1 MEQKYLELIGN
12 MIHYNELEQRDVFEF
27 IISSIEYQEEKKES
41 KYITEKVRSIL
52 DNSHLNFKDIVEYG
66 INQDCVRYL
75 TSEEASKFCEKF
87 NIEYS
92 NSNEYLDI
100 DCGMI
105 CTDFTEDI
113 VQDRPIIYF
122 DNIENKFLYS
132 IEKYNFK
139 CEYDETVYYRTIREF
154 NKQNNMEKLA
164 LYYLPKAGHYII
176 NLTSKDSGG
185 IKSAVWLGDIYID
198 KKLSKFETTLLLL
211 KYKNRI
217 RLKI

>member
-1 MEQKYLELIGN
+1 MEQKYLELIGS
-12 MIHYNELEQRDVFEF
+12 MIHYNELEKREVFEF

-41 KYITEKVRSIL
+41 KYITDKVKAIL
-52 DNSHLNFKDIVEYG
+52 DKRKLNFRDIVEYS
-66 INQDCVRYL
+66 INQDCITYL
-75 TSEEASKFCEKF
+75 SSEEASKLCEKF
-87 NIEYS
+87 NIEHS
-92 NSNEYLDI
+92 NSNDYLDI

-132 IEKYNFK
+132 IEKYKFK

-154 NKQNNMEKLA
+154 NEQNNMEKLA

-176 NLTSKDSGG
+176 NMTSKDSGA
-185 IKSAVWLGDIYID
+185 ITSAVWLGDIYID